1 MLQLISSW
9 KDLQKK
15 RNIKMVVFIGVLSFF
30 RHSEGELARRMISFH
45 SQREL
50 KHADDYSYCQY
61 FQILFRLLIV
71 MKKMNK

>member
-15 RNIKMVVFIGVLSFF
+15 RDIKMVMFIGVLSFLG
-30 RHSEGELARRMISFH
+30 HSEGELARRVISFY

-50 KHADDYSYCQY
+50 KHADHYYCQY
-61 FQILFRLLIV
+61 FQILLRLLIV

>member
-15 RNIKMVVFIGVLSFF
+15 RDVKMVMFIGVKSFL
-30 RHSEGELARRMISFH
+30 RHSEKELARRMISFY

-50 KHADDYSYCQY
+50 KHADHYSYRQY
-61 FQILFRLLIV
+61 FQILLKLLIV